1 MGLMLEADELLN
13 EAIMS
18 ETPILIVEGID
29 DIRVYEDVS
38 KNIGKEVVVYAAENI
53 DGVSEGCRGVINC
66 IEKIRNSA
74 NGIIVDRYVLGII
87 DRDTRCYRNEKPED
101 SAILLLNWYSMESH
115 FITNEATGYIVRSI
129 TRATGNLLSKE
140 LIDSIHKTIQDHL
153 FNLYLISLDALKGAC
168 DSNYESSVKY
178 AMSIGEIKGRDL
190 FKDVFMKEDE
200 LNKFALEMGIEKNW
214 DNLLKVCKG
223 KWIFIEYCNQL
234 KEYVSNLK
242 EMCEK
247 GNISQCQFCITH
259 TFGKC
264 LYKTRSS
271 YNEGQLQEL
280 IMNNVSLGDFNY
292 LESRLLQ
299 LI

>member
-1 MGLMLEADELLN
+1 
-13 EAIMS
+13 
-18 ETPILIVEGID
+18 
-29 DIRVYEDVS
+29 
-38 KNIGKEVVVYAAENI
+38 
-53 DGVSEGCRGVINC
+53 
-66 IEKIRNSA
+66 
-74 NGIIVDRYVLGII
+74 
-87 DRDTRCYRNEKPED
+87 
-101 SAILLLNWYSMESH
+101 
-115 FITNEATGYIVRSI
+115 
-129 TRATGNLLSKE
+129 
-140 LIDSIHKTIQDHL
+140 
-153 FNLYLISLDALKGAC
+153 AC

-259 TFGKC
+259 TFEKC